1 MLTIRHLQQNPQTDP
16 SYHIVENS
24 KFILRIRSEE
34 NDQIPSVELHVKGK
48 AGIIYELC
56 NAFQR
61 SHMYYSNSSR
71 IEDHMEN
78 NFRTPQVQV
87 RLNDLA
93 LVSNINEIRKGNIT
107 LALQGVKNHGRKGDI
122 ELRIKADESYTNDRG
137 IDSVRIHSLALLMT
151 PVLIPGALLM
161 KIVPVHQNM
170 TFIRISHYFLII
182 RTQSTSHQYQSIVLF
197 DDLSKPK
204 MIYRLFKVWE
214 SYAKDNTVTIPSFP
228 VNVLDELSLITQAN
242 HIRQGSAKCTFLSA
256 IKHFESHHLEMH
268 IRLEMELETYGLRML
283 FDPVPTYVNDK

>member
-1 MLTIRHLQQNPQTDP
+1 
-16 SYHIVENS
+16 
-24 KFILRIRSEE
+24 
-34 NDQIPSVELHVKGK
+34 
-48 AGIIYELC
+48 
-56 NAFQR
+56 
-61 SHMYYSNSSR
+61 
-71 IEDHMEN
+71 MEN

-151 PVLIPGALLM
+151 PVLIPDALLM

-283 FDPVPTYVNDK
+283 FDPIPTYVNDK